1 MCRKRDFFT
10 ALLSAQERKDAI
22 LKGRMFFASFSLF
35 PSDAHRTNC
44 ANYRGV
50 EGEWTKSSF
59 FPFRICQMLGRR
71 CFYRPWLVTLLRRK
85 GGELADGGVGGGL
98 PGFVPFIRG
107 RRRPKRPLISLI
119 SSSPLFSSKVFL
131 HPRFPNWRREKTGGR
146 KGKGKTQWE
155 VEWRNLDQANQER

>member
-119 SSSPLFSSKVFL
+119 SSSPLFSLQSFFTSPISQLASGK
-131 HPRFPNWRREKTGGR
+131 NGGK
-146 KGKGKTQWE
+146 KGGGGTQ
-155 VEWRNLDQANQER
+155 